1 MSKIIMTM
9 ENMKMNELH
18 EIIETAVRLDKS
30 IALEEWAVG
39 KIHLQMINATRFF
52 VDDLYWKKGNEVYQA
67 VVEIQYRKRDLLPGL
82 YVIGNISS
90 NGFYSGKTNLFTRN
104 NRYTVS

>member
-1 MSKIIMTM
+1 MSKIIMAM

-52 VDDLYWKKGNEVYQA
+52 WMICTGKKGMKS
-67 VVEIQYRKRDLLPGL
+67 IKL
-82 YVIGNISS
+82 S
-90 NGFYSGKTNLFTRN
+90 
-104 NRYTVS
+104 

>member
-30 IALEEWAVG
+30 IALEEWAVALIIC
-39 KIHLQMINATRFF
+39 K
-52 VDDLYWKKGNEVYQA
+52 
-67 VVEIQYRKRDLLPGL
+67 
-82 YVIGNISS
+82 
-90 NGFYSGKTNLFTRN
+90 
-104 NRYTVS
+104 